1 MRPSFSFPSLERSGS
16 VHSRALLDLRTDCGL
31 EQDREL
37 LDEYQD
43 RFSRYQLEE
52 WLGME
57 INKSLQ
63 SGRLNVQSIAA
74 RKPK

>member
-1 MRPSFSFPSLERSGS
+1 
-16 VHSRALLDLRTDCGL
+16 LDLRTDCGL